1 MNYVRCCHQRCG
13 NGHVLCKRRSTVKIA
28 MRKAAEV
35 LVVTAD
41 LYREL
46 TLSALRLVPGR
57 R

>member
-1 MNYVRCCHQRCG
+1 M
-13 NGHVLCKRRSTVKIA
+13 KIVI
-28 MRKAAEV
+28 RKATEV
-35 LVVTAD
+35 LIVTAD

>member
-1 MNYVRCCHQRCG
+1 M
-13 NGHVLCKRRSTVKIA
+13 KIA
-28 MRKAAEV
+28 IRKATEV
-35 LVVTAD
+35 LIVTAD

>member
-1 MNYVRCCHQRCG
+1 
-13 NGHVLCKRRSTVKIA
+13 VKLAI
-28 MRKAAEV
+28 RKATEV
-35 LVVTAD
+35 FLVTAD